1 MRRPSVTAEQT
12 APTPPPT
19 YRERLRLEGGV
30 LAACG
35 LLGSIALIALTGGDA
50 TRGPASTVGQ
60 LVLVA
65 ILLVWF
71 APRAVRSWAAKAE
84 PVAPGDPVTGDPT
97 PLWQLPL
104 ICAGLALVLG
114 VPFDAW
120 DAALRVTGGCTL
132 VGLAQA
138 VLLDRVA
145 AGEERTRGGTLVRLP
160 GSSLFT
166 GTKLGLRA

>member
-1 MRRPSVTAEQT
+1 VTAD
-12 APTPPPT
+12 AVPT

-35 LLGSIALIALTGGDA
+35 LAGSVLLLALADDA
-50 TRGPASTVGQ
+50 TDGPGSTVAQ
-60 LVLVA
+60 LALVA
-65 ILLVWF
+65 VLLVWF

-84 PVAPGDPVTGDPT
+84 PVAPGDPVSGDPT

-104 ICAGLALVLG
+104 ICAGLALAFGL
-114 VPFDAW
+114 PFGAW
-120 DAALRVTGGCTL
+120 DAALRVTGGCAL

-145 AGEERTRGGTLVRLP
+145 AGEERRRGGTLVRLP